1 MNANNRN
8 LTRAGRGR
16 PCFRPILA
24 GLVVAVAAAVL
35 APEARALSA
44 EEQLRFADGIY
55 LRGLYD
61 SALTEYIAFVRDFPD
76 DPSMDAA
83 LYRIGE
89 CYRQKGNRAGA
100 DRFYAR
106 VTAEYPASPFVA
118 RAALRRAEIAA
129 AAGRY
134 ADAAEIASAL
144 LAAHDDGSAPLSSA
158 DDLASALYSLA
169 TAEARLGHS
178 DKAADAYKRVL
189 AEAPSSPYAA
199 YAALDLASLQASEA
213 TTKARIAQV
222 DGWFRQAA
230 DSAASPS
237 AKAEALFRHASWC
250 YERQQWQDA
259 ADIFQQLLVEFPTS
273 PRAPAAHLAV
283 GWAQLRLGD
292 AAHALES
299 ADSAI
304 AGAADGTAHAAALYL
319 RANAYRALSRFQEA
333 VADYSAVL
341 AANASAPS
349 APFAA
354 FELMATHF
362 QTRAWEKVL
371 AHIPPNPT
379 ADQLPDILW
388 MRAESENALERTD
401 LARGHYDELATTYP
415 ESSHA
420 PDALMRLAE
429 LARAEGRP
437 LEAADIFRRT
447 AAAYPSS
454 PSAPAALKASAVAR
468 FDAGNFEDALADYE
482 AILALSS
489 PVPPPAVLAEAR
501 FHRALCLLRA
511 QRLEEAGTAFAEVLA
526 DSSLPAGLRPLALYW
541 TAELALRNN
550 RPADAE
556 STFRACLAA
565 APSTDTAALAR
576 LGLVRAL
583 QAQDRADEAA
593 DQTTLLLDSPE
604 SVAAEPSLVEWL
616 IRHRFDQG
624 RLRDAAEAA
633 RVLATH
639 STDASWRQIACVH
652 LGNAFDA
659 LSRPDDARTAYAA
672 ALQQPAATREAAEAR
687 LRLAALDLEAGD
699 AAAAARRY
707 AEAADA
713 ATSDDSLDL
722 RLRAYV
728 GLAQVAEAQSDL
740 PSAARHYMSVA
751 VLFDDPEWTPLA
763 LSNAIRIYDQL
774 GLDSQ
779 RDVARDDLL
788 TRYPDSS
795 YARQLPAVADPK
807 P

>member
-1 MNANNRN
+1 MNENIRN
-8 LTRAGRGR
+8 LTTQGRGR
-16 PCFRPILA
+16 TGFRLVLA
-24 GLVVAVAAAVL
+24 GLFAAVAAAVL
-35 APEARALSA
+35 APEASALSS

-61 SALTEYIAFVRDFPD
+61 SALSEYIAFVRDFPN
-76 DPSMDAA
+76 DPAMDAA

-89 CYRQKGNRAGA
+89 CYRQKGNRSGA

-106 VTAEYPASPFVA
+106 VTTEFPSSPFVA

-134 ADAAEIASAL
+134 ADAAEIATNL
-144 LAAHDDGSAPLSSA
+144 LRAHDDGSAPLSSA

-169 TAEARLGHS
+169 TAESKLGHA

-199 YAALDLASLQASEA
+199 YAALDLASLQASDA
-213 TTKARIAQV
+213 NTKARIAQV

-230 DSAASPS
+230 DSATSPS

-259 ADIFQQLLVEFPTS
+259 ADIFQQLLVEFPKS
-273 PRAPAAHLAV
+273 PRAPAAHLAA
-283 GWAQLRLGD
+283 GWAQLRLDD
-292 AAHALES
+292 AAAALES
-299 ADSAI
+299 ADAAI
-304 AGAADGTAHAAALYL
+304 ADAADGTAHAAALYL
-319 RANAYRALSRFQEA
+319 RANAYRALSRFQEDIT
-333 VADYSAVL
+333 DYSAVL

-362 QTRAWEKVL
+362 QTKAYEKVL

-401 LARGHYDELATTYP
+401 LARGHYDELATSYP
-415 ESSHA
+415 ASSHA
-420 PDALMRLAE
+420 ADALMRLAE
-429 LARAEGRP
+429 LARAEGRTQ
-437 LEAADIFRRT
+437 EAADIFRRT
-447 AAAYPSS
+447 ATDYPSS
-454 PSAPAALKASAVAR
+454 PSAPAALKASALAR
-468 FDAGNFEDALADYE
+468 FDAGDFEDALADYD
-482 AILALSS
+482 AILALSD
-489 PVPPPAVLAEAR
+489 PVPAPDVLAEAR
-501 FHRALCLLRA
+501 LQRALCLLRA
-511 QRLEEAGTAFAEVLA
+511 QRLDEAGAALSALLA
-526 DSSLPAGLRPLALYW
+526 DSSLPAGLRPQALYW
-541 TAELALRNN
+541 SASLALQNN

-556 STFRACLAA
+556 SAYRACLAA
-565 APSTDTAALAR
+565 APSTDMDALAR

-593 DQTTLLLDSPE
+593 DQTTLLLSSPE
-604 SVAAEPSLVEWL
+604 SVAAQPSLIEWL

-659 LSRPDDARTAYAA
+659 LSRPADARTAYAA

-687 LRLAALDLEAGD
+687 LRLAALDLED
-699 AAAAARRY
+699 RK
-707 AEAADA
+707 
-713 ATSDDSLDL
+713 
-722 RLRAYV
+722 
-728 GLAQVAEAQSDL
+728 
-740 PSAARHYMSVA
+740 SV
-751 VLFDDPEWTPLA
+751 V
-763 LSNAIRIYDQL
+763 
-774 GLDSQ
+774 
-779 RDVARDDLL
+779 
-788 TRYPDSS
+788 
-795 YARQLPAVADPK
+795 
-807 P
+807 